1 MSPSGESPSR
11 LSSVLHR
18 KKKKDRPLTNRT
30 PSEASSVNSE
40 RQPSFD
46 ASSTNLGENLS
57 RNSTLQPTMTQES
70 RRSSESADPNNSKR
84 HRLSALLK
92 IKRKGHNDSASDLGD
107 GHLDDSTTTLESHPQ
122 KQAPYDAAPPS
133 LQVETDKGD
142 IDAGSLLTDGSDD
155 E

>member
-1 MSPSGESPSR
+1 
-11 LSSVLHR
+11 
-18 KKKKDRPLTNRT
+18 
-30 PSEASSVNSE
+30 
-40 RQPSFD
+40 
-46 ASSTNLGENLS
+46 
-57 RNSTLQPTMTQES
+57 MTQDS

-107 GHLDDSTTTLESHPQ
+107 SHLDDSTTTLDSHLQ
-122 KQAPYDAAPPS
+122 KQAPYDAAVPS

-142 IDAGSLLTDGSDD
+142 VDASSLLTDGSDD